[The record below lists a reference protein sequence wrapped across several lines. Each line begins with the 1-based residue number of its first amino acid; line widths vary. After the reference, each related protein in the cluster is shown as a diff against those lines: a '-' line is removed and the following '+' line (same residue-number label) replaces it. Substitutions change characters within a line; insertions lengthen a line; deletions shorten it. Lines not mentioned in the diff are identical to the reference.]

1 MSGTDVRDGLGVLP
15 QIFYQTPPKHPKQT
29 SSVSKKCV
37 CYANMPYKCSF
48 ETVPSPSLSAKLLL
62 SNPSLFL
69 INLLFTFRER
79 GRKEKEK
86 ERNIKM
92 WEKHLIGCLVASC
105 IPPNWGPGLKPRQVP
120 WLGIELA
127 TFPSAGWYSIHCATP
142 SRT

>member
-1 MSGTDVRDGLGVLP
+1 
-15 QIFYQTPPKHPKQT
+15 
-29 SSVSKKCV
+29 
-37 CYANMPYKCSF
+37 MPYKCSF

-92 WEKHLIGCLVASC
+92 
-105 IPPNWGPGLKPRQVP
+105 
-120 WLGIELA
+120 
-127 TFPSAGWYSIHCATP
+127 
-142 SRT
+142 